1 MYWPNDWRLR
11 DCLWACG
18 GLTLLQIILV
28 VLSQFGIDIPV
39 IRQVSGFLFL
49 TFVPGILL
57 LRILGIRNVNAVESV
72 VYSAGLSLALLM
84 FTGAVTNI
92 AFPLIG
98 IRQPLL
104 IMPVTICL
112 AALSAILLLLAWLRE
127 RRTTLLESPIASLR
141 PGLHS
146 ILVLALMLLLVI
158 LGVKVSDLT
167 GNNLVII
174 FILLCIAAIFG
185 LGVYKKFFKPPIY
198 PLVIFIVSLCLLYQT
213 SLMTPYMVGTDIYPE
228 YQFFRIAAS
237 SGVWNYAIPSTINSC
252 LSIVILAPY
261 YSSMMGISGI
271 WVFKAVYPLVFS
283 LMPLAMYRFF
293 RIQVGE
299 TRSFIATFFFL
310 AVPTFSLEL
319 VSLCRQQV
327 AELFMALLIL
337 LLVDRKIAGWPKLAM
352 LMLFSAGLVVSHYSL
367 GFIVLIYMGLLLVL
381 ILLMKRSFFP
391 AAWAWLTR
399 RSGGLPDYMRKPG
412 SGSLPLMLLASVAV
426 FYFVF
431 AFAWYGLTSSGINF
445 GMLAYEWSR
454 QTGSAIQMAINAF
467 THLGGNVA
475 LTPAV
480 AQSDSLVKTALGL
493 DFWRVSWQGMAFR
506 LLQYITELFLVAG
519 LLRLLLRP
527 RGLKFRLEYI
537 ALSVTSVLL
546 LIACVLLPYFATVF
560 NASRWYHIL
569 LITLAPF
576 VVLGGEGIVLSAI
589 YLWRKIIGS
598 LSTVNWESVSV
609 KALPLIA
616 VIVFIPYFIF
626 TSGIVYEVTGQKI
639 TDRIDDPYSLALS
652 NHRLNLAGVFNR
664 QDEAAAE
671 WLCGE
676 SAGKPLNVFTDADSY
691 KMLLLPDCFMNW
703 SYIPLQGMLPT
714 ASYLYLTSWNT
725 QKDSIAFSQ
734 TGKPGLRT
742 IQNLADVA
750 ATAYAENHGD
760 KIYLNGGSAILLG
773 TK

>member
-299 TRSFIATFFFL
+299 TRSFIATFFF
-310 AVPTFSLEL
+310 
-319 VSLCRQQV
+319 
-327 AELFMALLIL
+327 
-337 LLVDRKIAGWPKLAM
+337 
-352 LMLFSAGLVVSHYSL
+352 
-367 GFIVLIYMGLLLVL
+367 
-381 ILLMKRSFFP
+381 
-391 AAWAWLTR
+391 
-399 RSGGLPDYMRKPG
+399 
-412 SGSLPLMLLASVAV
+412 
-426 FYFVF
+426 
-431 AFAWYGLTSSGINF
+431 
-445 GMLAYEWSR
+445 
-454 QTGSAIQMAINAF
+454 
-467 THLGGNVA
+467 
-475 LTPAV
+475 
-480 AQSDSLVKTALGL
+480 
-493 DFWRVSWQGMAFR
+493 
-506 LLQYITELFLVAG
+506 
-519 LLRLLLRP
+519 
-527 RGLKFRLEYI
+527 
-537 ALSVTSVLL
+537 
-546 LIACVLLPYFATVF
+546 
-560 NASRWYHIL
+560 
-569 LITLAPF
+569 
-576 VVLGGEGIVLSAI
+576 
-589 YLWRKIIGS
+589 
-598 LSTVNWESVSV
+598 
-609 KALPLIA
+609 
-616 VIVFIPYFIF
+616 
-626 TSGIVYEVTGQKI
+626 
-639 TDRIDDPYSLALS
+639 
-652 NHRLNLAGVFNR
+652 
-664 QDEAAAE
+664 
-671 WLCGE
+671 WLCPP
-676 SAGKPLNVFTDADSY
+676 SL
-691 KMLLLPDCFMNW
+691 
-703 SYIPLQGMLPT
+703 
-714 ASYLYLTSWNT
+714 
-725 QKDSIAFSQ
+725 
-734 TGKPGLRT
+734 
-742 IQNLADVA
+742 
-750 ATAYAENHGD
+750 
-760 KIYLNGGSAILLG
+760 
-773 TK
+773 